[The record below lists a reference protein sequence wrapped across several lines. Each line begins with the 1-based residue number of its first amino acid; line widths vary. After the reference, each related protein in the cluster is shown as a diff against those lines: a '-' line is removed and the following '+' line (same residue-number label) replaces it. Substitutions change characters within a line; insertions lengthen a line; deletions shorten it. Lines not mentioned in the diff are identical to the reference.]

1 MNVSKILIVSL
12 FFFLNTNIVLSSEKI
27 AFINID
33 KVLKNSS
40 YGKSLLSDIQKI
52 NEKNIEKLKNN
63 EIILKKKEDDLNKK
77 KNIISKEE
85 FENKLSALKK
95 EIILYRSEKD
105 KMINEIE
112 NKRKDSLNSFFSK
125 INPIIQDYLDENSI
139 SLLFEQ
145 KNIFIGKNSLDITDE
160 IVNKIDK
167 NLNND

>member
-1 MNVSKILIVSL
+1 MNVSKIFIISL
-12 FFFLNTNIVLSSEKI
+12 VFFLNINFVFSSEKI

-40 YGKSLLSDIQKI
+40 YGKSLLSDIQKL

-85 FENKLSALKK
+85 FENKFNSLKE

-105 KMINEIE
+105 KMVNEME
-112 NKRKDSLNSFFSK
+112 NMRKDSLNSFFSK

-145 KNIFIGKNSLDITDE
+145 KNVFIGKNSLDITEE

-167 NLNND
+167 KFK